1 MSTDPWSKSLG
12 WFLNNRLIVAILMI
26 LLLGAGLAVHPFD
39 DVAQTLRTS
48 LPLGIGDLPRDR
60 VAVDAIPDI
69 GENQQIVFTTW
80 PGRSPTDIED
90 QITYPL
96 TTQLLGLPG
105 VKTVR
110 SSSMFGFSSI
120 YVIFEDGVEFYW
132 SRSRILEKLSALPAD
147 LLPEGATP
155 VLGPDATA
163 LGQVYW
169 YTLEGRDPKTGEVV
183 GGWDLHELRTLQDW
197 TVRYALQ
204 ATSGVSEVASIG
216 GHVAE
221 FQIDVD
227 PQKLEA
233 YGVPITQLA
242 RAVREAN
249 RDVGAR
255 TLEINRVE
263 YIVRGVGQ
271 IESIGDLEET
281 VVVERDGRP
290 LRVKDLATVGLGPA
304 QRRGALDVG
313 GAEAVGGV
321 VVARY
326 GENPVE
332 VIEALREKIEQ
343 LTPGLPERTLED
355 GRVSKVTIVPFYD
368 RSVVV
373 RETLGTLSEALV
385 QQILIT
391 IVVVLVL
398 LGNLRTSL
406 VISSILPLAVLATFV
421 LMWLTG
427 VTANVMSLAGI
438 AIAIGTMVDM
448 GIVLTENM
456 FEHFED
462 AETPEARLQALR
474 EGAVEVAPAVATSV
488 LTTVLSFLPVFG
500 LTGSEGKLFH
510 PLAYTKTFA
519 LLAALALSLLVLPTL
534 ASWVLRPRVR
544 RAPGERWTQRL
555 SASLQGST
563 HVRDLTLLG
572 LGGVLIVFGSWW
584 MGGLV
589 ALVGAARVSRSVL
602 PDAWARRTPW
612 LENTLAVAG
621 VLVLLTD
628 AWLPFG
634 PGAPWR
640 HNFSMV
646 AGVSLGLLLFFW
658 AFLQVYEKLLGWTLQ
673 HKTVF
678 LITPALMLLTGVTV
692 WLGFDRTFGWLPDGA
707 RMSPAAVELAH
718 AFPGLGEEFMPPF
731 DEGQFLY
738 MPTVMPHASLGQA
751 LEQLRILD
759 AAIMGIPEVE
769 EAVGKLGRADSALD
783 PAPVSM
789 FETVVTY
796 KPEFRTRPDG
806 TRERQWRDHID
817 TTEDIWKEVLAAAKQ
832 PGLTSAPKL
841 MPIQTR
847 IVMLQSGMRAPM
859 GVKLQGPDLESLGA
873 AGKALED
880 VLRQA
885 PMVRPDTVFA
895 EQVVGKPYLEIRMK
909 REELARYGLSVD
921 DVQRT
926 LQIALSGMPLT
937 NVIKGRER
945 LAVRV
950 RYERGARQDPEA
962 LGRLLVPT
970 KSGSSIPLGQLTEL
984 EYVKGPQA
992 IKSEDTFLTSYVI
1005 FDRVEGAAELEVVE
1019 QVRQLLLSRLSDGT
1033 LKLPAGVSYDFAGSY
1048 QNQVRSA
1055 KRLTL
1060 LVPIALLLIFL
1071 VLYLQFKRVTTTV
1084 IIYTG
1089 VAVAVSG
1096 GFMLMWFYQQP
1107 WFLDVAVAGHE
1118 LRDVFQVSPMNLSV
1132 AVWVGMIALVGI
1144 ATDDGVVMATYLDQR
1159 FERDEPATVEEIR
1172 AAVLEAGQRRV
1183 RPCLMTTATTLLALL
1198 PVITSTGR
1206 GSDVMIP
1213 MAIPSIGGMAVELVT
1228 LFVVPVLYCS
1238 REELRLRWRL
1248 MAARRR
1254 GDGVGS

>member
-1 MSTDPWSKSLG
+1 MSTDPWSSALG
-12 WFLNNRLIVAILMI
+12 WFLNNRLIVAILTM

-39 DVAQTLRTS
+39 GVAEQLAHQ
-48 LPLGIGDLPRDR
+48 LPLGLGELPRDR

-132 SRSRILEKLSALPAD
+132 SRSRILEKLSALPQG
-147 LLPEGATP
+147 LLPQGATP

-169 YTLEGRDPKTGEVV
+169 YTLEGRDPRTGEPV

-204 ATSGVSEVASIG
+204 ATPGVSEVASIG
-216 GHVAE
+216 GHVVE
-221 FQIDVD
+221 YQIDVD
-227 PQKLEA
+227 PKKLEA
-233 YGVPITQLA
+233 YGVPLTQVA
-242 RAVREAN
+242 KAVREAN

-263 YIVRGVGQ
+263 YVVRGVGQ
-271 IESIGDLEET
+271 IERLEDLEQT
-281 VVVERDGRP
+281 VVTVRQGRP
-290 LRVKDLATVGLGPA
+290 LRVRDVARVGLGPG

-332 VIEALREKIEQ
+332 VIESLKAKIARLE
-343 LTPGLPERTLED
+343 PSLPERVLED
-355 GRVSKVTIVPFYD
+355 GRTSKVTIVPFYD
-368 RSVVV
+368 RSQVVE
-373 RETLGTLSEALV
+373 ETLSTLSEALV

-421 LMWLTG
+421 LMWAFG

-456 FEHFED
+456 FERFE
-462 AETPEARLQALR
+462 EADEGTRLAALR
-474 EGAVEVAPAVATSV
+474 QGAAEVAPAVATSV

-500 LTGSEGKLFH
+500 LTASEGKLFH

-534 ASWVLRPRVR
+534 ASWLLRPRVE
-544 RAPGERWTQRL
+544 RALGSSWGARL
-555 SASLQGST
+555 REAFVRPT
-563 HVRDLTLLG
+563 HTRDLVLVG
-572 LGGVLIVFGSWW
+572 LGAALVVWGSPW

-589 ALVGAARVSRSVL
+589 AIVGAARLSRSVL
-602 PDAWARRTPW
+602 PEHWGARTPW
-612 LENTLAVAG
+612 LENVVAVAG

-634 PGAPWR
+634 PGAPWS

-646 AGVSLGLLLFFW
+646 AGVSLGLLLLFW
-658 AFLQVYEKLLGWTLQ
+658 AFLQVYEPLLRWTLS
-673 HKTVF
+673 HKLVF
-678 LITPALMLLTGVTV
+678 LTLPTVMLITGATV
-692 WLGFDRTFGWLPDGA
+692 WLGFDRTFGWLPEGI
-707 RMSPAAVELAH
+707 RMNPTVVKVAH
-718 AFPGLGEEFMPPF
+718 ALPGLGEEFMPPF

-751 LEQLRILD
+751 LEQLKLLD
-759 AAIMGIPEVE
+759 AAIMQIPEVE
-769 EAVGKLGRADSALD
+769 VAVGKLGRADSALD

-789 FETVVTY
+789 FETIVTY
-796 KPEFRTRPDG
+796 KPEWRTESDG
-806 TRERQWRDHID
+806 TRVRQWRDHIAS
-817 TTEDIWKEVLAAAKQ
+817 TEDIWQEVLAAAKQ
-832 PGLTSAPKL
+832 PGVTSAPKL

-859 GVKLQGPDLESLGA
+859 GVKLQGPDLESLEA
-873 AGKALED
+873 AGKALEE

-885 PMVRPDTVFA
+885 PMVRPQTVFA
-895 EQVVGKPYLEIRMK
+895 ERVVGKPYLEIKMLRD
-909 REELARYGLSVD
+909 ELALHGLTID

-926 LQIALSGMPLT
+926 LQIALSGQALT
-937 NVIKGRER
+937 SVIQGRER
-945 LAVRV
+945 FDVRV

-962 LGRLLVPT
+962 LSRLLVPT
-970 KSGSSIPLGQLTEL
+970 SSGRSIPLGQLTEL
-984 EYVKGPQA
+984 VYVKGPQA

-1005 FDRVEGAAELEVVE
+1005 FDRVEGAAELEVIE
-1019 QVRQLLLSRLSDGT
+1019 QVRELLESRRADGSLT
-1033 LKLPAGVSYDFAGSY
+1033 LPAGVSYDFAGSY
-1048 QNQVRSA
+1048 ENQVRSA
-1055 KRLTL
+1055 ERLAI
-1060 LVPIALLLIFL
+1060 LVPLALLLIFL
-1071 VLYLQFKRVTTTV
+1071 VLYLQFKRSTTTV

-1089 VAVAVSG
+1089 VAVAISG
-1096 GFMLMWFYQQP
+1096 GFMLMWLYQQP
-1107 WFLDVAVAGHE
+1107 WFMDAVLLDHN
-1118 LRDVFQVSPMNLSV
+1118 LREVFQITPMNLSV

-1159 FERDEPATVEEIR
+1159 FEQDKPQTRDEIR
-1172 AAVLEAGQRRV
+1172 EAVCEAGKRRV

-1198 PVITSTGR
+1198 PVVTSTGR

-1213 MAIPSIGGMAVELVT
+1213 MAVPSIGGMAVELVT
-1228 LFVVPVLYCS
+1228 LFVVPVLYCA
-1238 REELRLRWRL
+1238 REEVRLWWRT
-1248 MAARRR
+1248 R
-1254 GDGVGS
+1254 